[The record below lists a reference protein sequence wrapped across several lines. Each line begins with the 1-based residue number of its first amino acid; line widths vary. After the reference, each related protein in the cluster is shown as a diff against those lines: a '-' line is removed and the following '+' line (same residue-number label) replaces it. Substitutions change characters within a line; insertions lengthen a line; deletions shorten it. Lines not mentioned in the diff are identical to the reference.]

1 MSHYNVMIDNTVREL
16 NFDELE
22 KYMLFNIYINNDDN
36 INKNYKVNTNNK
48 SDENKKKFNQ
58 IFNNK
63 KQETSKQ
70 LVIDKDNTINKDIN
84 TLFYPSNN
92 DKLFW
97 CLYII
102 NYGINEYNLNASK
115 YFSIEKEIKISA
127 ITYMKNNNHKIK
139 LNKSSV
145 ENNLLYEKNITIQSF
160 ALLCDM
166 FNLNIRIINTN
177 HYYEFLNN
185 DSQDFTNIIYDNKY
199 GIDLLKHNNNHIN
212 DNDNKNNNDNNDNN
226 NNINNKFLVTNY
238 NKPINSITYYKVDDI
253 YAICNKLKINIKN
266 NKDKNKTKKE
276 LYDEIYKILNS

>member
-1 MSHYNVMIDNTVREL
+1 MMIDNTSRKF

-36 INKNYKVNTNNK
+36 INNNCKTNTNCKLDKNK
-48 SDENKKKFNQ
+48 NKFNEL
-58 IFNNK
+58 FNNK
-63 KQETSKQ
+63 KQETSEQ
-70 LVIDKDNTINKDIN
+70 LVKDNNIDKNNKDTNNKDTNNKNTN
-84 TLFYPSNN
+84 TLFYPSNS

-102 NYGINEYNLNASK
+102 NNGINEYNLNASK
-115 YFSIEKEIKISA
+115 YFSIEKEIKINA

-166 FNLNIRIINTN
+166 LNLNIRIINTN

-199 GIDLLKHNNNHIN
+199 GIDLLKHNNN
-212 DNDNKNNNDNNDNN
+212 NNDNN
-226 NNINNKFLVTNY
+226 NDINNKFLVTNY
-238 NKPINSITYYKVDDI
+238 SKPINSITYYKVDDI
-253 YAICNKLKINIKN
+253 YVICNKLKINIKN

>member
-1 MSHYNVMIDNTVREL
+1 MSHYNVMIDNTFREL
-16 NFDELE
+16 NFDKLE

-36 INKNYKVNTNNK
+36 INNNYKVNTNDK

-115 YFSIEKEIKISA
+115 YFSIEKEIKINA

-139 LNKSSV
+139 VNKSSV

-199 GIDLLKHNNNHIN
+199 GIDLLKHNNNDNIN
-212 DNDNKNNNDNNDNN
+212 DN
-226 NNINNKFLVTNY
+226 FLVTNY
-238 NKPINSITYYKVDDI
+238 SKPINSITYYKVDDI
-253 YAICNKLKINIKN
+253 YEICNKLKINIKN
-266 NKDKNKTKKE
+266 SKDKNKTKKE

>member
-1 MSHYNVMIDNTVREL
+1 MMIDNTSRKF

-36 INKNYKVNTNNK
+36 INNNYKTNTNCKLDK
-48 SDENKKKFNQ
+48 SKNKFNEL
-58 IFNNK
+58 FNNK

-70 LVIDKDNTINKDIN
+70 LVKNNNIDKNTNNKDSN

-115 YFSIEKEIKISA
+115 YFSIEKEIKINA

-145 ENNLLYEKNITIQSF
+145 ENNFLYEKNITIQSF

-185 DSQDFTNIIYDNKY
+185 DSKDFTNIIYNNKY
-199 GIDLLKHNNNHIN
+199 GIYLLK
-212 DNDNKNNNDNNDNN
+212 DKNNNDNN
-226 NNINNKFLVTNY
+226 INDKFLVINY
-238 NKPINSITYYKVDDI
+238 NKPINSITYYKVNDI
-253 YAICNKLKINIKN
+253 YEICNKLKINIKN